1 MAYQA
6 RHIKT
11 AEIQIIKQ
19 ILAQK
24 LYKNKIDQNTISAL
38 LNLSQ
43 PTVSN
48 YLKMQKTTPQHLEQT
63 IQEILEQL
71 MQNKTIHISSLL
83 TFEPIPTGNFFLA
96 QAHELNTPNRS
107 TIIDHLNEAY
117 KKLNNINISPLNP
130 AVKINLA
137 ESLPAASNKND
148 IASYHSGLILAN
160 SKIINH
166 NGITFGTSNHL
177 STLLLQIK
185 KKYPKVNAI
194 MNLAYPKQLTKLKTL
209 TTSKLTKEYL
219 LETCAYQ
226 PDLLL
231 HPGSFG
237 IEPCA
242 YLIGKDANE
251 VAEKLHLILE
261 EMKA

>member
-11 AEIQIIKQ
+11 KDIQTIKQ

-24 LYKNKIDQNTISAL
+24 LYKNKIDQKTISKL
-38 LNLSQ
+38 LQLSQ

-48 YLKMQKTTPQHLEQT
+48 YLKEPKTTPHHLEET
-63 IQEILEQL
+63 IQEILEEL
-71 MQNKTIHISSLL
+71 LQNKTIHISSLL
-83 TFEPIPTGNFFLA
+83 TYETIPTGKYFLA
-96 QAHELNTPNRS
+96 QAHELNTPKRS

-130 AVKINLA
+130 KVKINLA

-177 STLLLQIK
+177 SKFLLQIK
-185 KKYPKVNAI
+185 EKYPHVNAI
-194 MNLAYPKQLTKLKTL
+194 MNLAYPPQLKKLKSIK
-209 TTSKLTKEYL
+209 TSKLTKDYQ
-219 LETCAYQ
+219 LEKYVEQ

-251 VAEKLHLILE
+251 VADKLHLILE
-261 EMKA
+261 EMKT